1 LYWRIAA
8 GIVTNIKLIR
18 LSALW
23 TAVVVSPAGLSRI
36 AAVPT
41 LPVTFEENT
50 GQVAEDV
57 LFLARAAGYRVYLT
71 SRGAV
76 ISADGGRVAYIAL
89 AGASRG
95 LNPRGINRLPG
106 RSNYLV
112 GSDPARWRTG
122 IANYEKVRY
131 SRAYPGIDMIWYGNR
146 GEVEYDFAVAPGADP
161 RRIRLKTGVAAL
173 RLEADGGLTAGGIR
187 FQKPRALQDG
197 REVACRYRIRGR
209 SVTFVLGE
217 YDRARPLTID
227 PVLSYST
234 FLGGTSSGPVSSSV
248 AVATDREGNVFV
260 AAVTRATNLPVT
272 PGAFQN
278 VRDAQPCYTYGDNG
292 PTVPAP
298 CGDVFVAK
306 LNKDGSAYLFCTY
319 LGSDTGESVTAMA
332 VDPSGNV
339 WLAGSFK
346 VPSVNPLGLGF
357 GGYNSSLLKLS
368 ADGSQLLFSDNIPA
382 QIAGIALD
390 AAGAVYLTGEVSGN
404 SLPAVNAFQSTI
416 SSVEALRSSDHGAT
430 WQDWEIHQPGA
441 WRLTF
446 DPTDPQTL
454 YILSSPIGAGI
465 SVYKTTD
472 SGAHWTEVLKPSS
485 PSCGPSCILS
495 TFWENIVLAPS
506 APSTVYVS
514 GDFQVAKTTDG
525 GDHWTILPSPEA
537 DLSIIAVDPKD
548 ANTVYAWED
557 YAILR
562 STDGAVTWA
571 PTGPTNPG
579 ANSIVIDPVNTATIY
594 AETGNDIL
602 KSSDGGATWK
612 AFNLDPVFHSI
623 NYIAM
628 DPLAP
633 QTLYAWGDTGEASN
647 LFFKTTDGGDHWTLL
662 PFPGWFKDV
671 FADTAAANTVWGIRD
686 IWLWV
691 SRDGGLTWQQ
701 TGGEIPQVGGDLSFD
716 WAGGMYITNTDSTKS
731 DAFVMKLDASGTRI
745 AYSTYLGGWGD
756 DFATAIAVD
765 SLGRAYVTG
774 QTKSFNFPVTAS
786 AFKPRTD
793 RDTDSFVSVLDP
805 TGSRLEW
812 STFFGTGL
820 EQPTAIALSPDGG
833 VHIAGDVNYFDW
845 YVSND
850 SFSAKLASDGS
861 GLIYDTPL
869 SGTQL
874 TLSGAVATDPA
885 GNAYVAG
892 SSSGLGLAT
901 PIQGLPLETSGG
913 FVASMDGKT
922 GVLTSAAFLGSGLVP
937 QGFAVQPDGTVYVA
951 GNAASSSLPLQNP
964 LQSAPGPAFLLKIS
978 PQFVDDSSIYLAG
991 AVNAASYAAALA
1003 PGSIVSIFGASM
1015 AQSSAA
1021 NTGVPL
1027 PLFLADVRVTVG
1039 GLAAP
1044 LYYVSPSQI
1053 NAQIPFEIPPGPAE
1067 IQVVSTNGV
1076 AKQAVQ
1082 VAATA
1087 PGIFTLNAEGTGPG
1101 AILHGATYRL
1111 VTAAEPAA
1119 PGEIV
1124 SIYCT
1129 GLGAVGPA
1137 GTTGA
1142 VPPSPP
1148 PQAVSVPQVWIAGVA
1163 RVTYAGL
1170 APGFAGLYQVNAEVP
1185 PGTAA
1190 GLQSLI
1196 IASGGAS
1203 SNAVAISI
1211 R

>member
-1 LYWRIAA
+1 LYWGIAA

-18 LSALW
+18 LSVLLATL
-23 TAVVVSPAGLSRI
+23 AIPPAGFTRP
-36 AAVPT
+36 AVMLT
-41 LPVTFEENT
+41 LPVTFEENV
-50 GQVAEDV
+50 GQAAAGV
-57 LFLARAAGYRVYLT
+57 LFVAHAAGHSVYLT
-71 SRGAV
+71 SQGAV
-76 ISADGGRVAYIAL
+76 ISANGGHLAHIAL
-89 AGASRG
+89 PGANRG
-95 LNPRGINRLPG
+95 LHPRGINRLPG

-112 GSDPARWRTG
+112 GSDPAQWRTG
-122 IANYEKVRY
+122 IANFEKVRY
-131 SRAYPGIDMIWYGNR
+131 SGAYPGIDMIWYGNR

-161 RRIRLKTGVAAL
+161 RRIRLAIVNAAP
-173 RLEADGGLTAGGIR
+173 RLDDHGALTAGGIR
-187 FQKPRALQDG
+187 FEKPRAFQNG
-197 REVACRYRIRGR
+197 KEIACQYRIRGR
-209 SVTFVLGE
+209 TVAFALGR

-227 PVLSYST
+227 PILSYAT
-234 FLGGTSSGPVSSSV
+234 FVGGTSSGSVSSSV
-248 AVATDREGNVFV
+248 AVATDREGNVVV
-260 AAVTRATNLPVT
+260 AAVTRAADLPVT

-278 VRDAQPCYTYGDNG
+278 VRDAQPCYYYANNG
-292 PTVPAP
+292 PPVPAP

-319 LGSDTGESVTAMA
+319 LGSAYGESVTAVA

-339 WLAGSFK
+339 WLAGSFN
-346 VPSVNPLGLGF
+346 VPLINPLGLALI
-357 GGYNSSLLKLS
+357 GGSSLLKLS
-368 ADGSQLLFSDNIPA
+368 ADGTQLLFSDNIPA

-390 AAGAVYLTGEVSGN
+390 AAGAVYLTGEAAYHY
-404 SLPAVNAFQSTI
+404 LPAVNAFQPAVSYM
-416 SSVEALRSSDHGAT
+416 EALKSSDHGVT

-441 WRLTF
+441 WMLTF

-454 YILSSPIGAGI
+454 YILGSPNDSGV

-472 SGAHWTEVLKPSS
+472 GGVHWTEVLKPSS
-485 PSCGPSCILS
+485 PSCGPSCTLS
-495 TFWENIVLAPS
+495 TFWDIIVLAPS

-537 DLSIIAVDPKD
+537 DLRVIAVDPKD
-548 ANTVYAWED
+548 ANKVYAWED
-557 YAILR
+557 YAILK
-562 STDGAVTWA
+562 STDGALTWA
-571 PTGPTNPG
+571 PAGPTNPG
-579 ANSIVIDPVNTATIY
+579 AYGILIDPVNTATIY
-594 AETGNDIL
+594 AETYDDIL

-612 AFNLDPVFHSI
+612 AFNLDPLLHSI
-623 NYIAM
+623 NYIVM

-633 QTLYAWGDTGEASN
+633 QTLYAWGDTADASN

-662 PFPGWFKDV
+662 PFPGWFKEV

-691 SRDGGLTWQQ
+691 SRDGGVTWQQ
-701 TGGEIPQVGGDLSFD
+701 TRGEIPQVSGQLSLD
-716 WAGGMYITNTDSTKS
+716 GAGGMYITNTRASA
-731 DAFVMKLDASGTRI
+731 DAFVMKLDSSGTKI
-745 AYSTYLGGWGD
+745 IYSTYLGGYGE

-774 QTKSFNFPVTAS
+774 QTESFNFPVTAS
-786 AFKPRTD
+786 AYKPRTD
-793 RDTDSFVSVLDP
+793 RDIDSFVSVLDP

-812 STFFGTGL
+812 STFFGTGY

-833 VHIAGDVNYFDW
+833 VHVAG
-845 YVSND
+845 YVSSDYYTSVD
-850 SFSAKLASDGS
+850 SFSAKLTSGGS
-861 GLIYDTPL
+861 GLIYDTHL
-869 SGTQL
+869 SATQL
-874 TLSGAVATDPA
+874 ALSGAIATDAA
-885 GNAYVAG
+885 GNVYAIG
-892 SSSGLGLAT
+892 SSGGLGLAAS
-901 PIQGLPLETSGG
+901 IQGLPLETSGG

-922 GVLTSAAFLGSGLVP
+922 GVLTSAAFLGLIPGA
-937 QGFAVQPDGTVYVA
+937 FAIQQDGTLYVA
-951 GNAASSSLPLQNP
+951 GDAGSSSLPLRNP
-964 LQSAPGPAFLLKIS
+964 LQSAPGPAFLFKIS
-978 PQFVDDSSIYLAG
+978 PQAVGPSISLFG

-1015 AQSSAA
+1015 AQASAA
-1021 NTGVPL
+1021 NAGVPL
-1027 PLFLADVRVTVG
+1027 PLFLADARVTVG

-1053 NAQIPFEIPPGPAE
+1053 NAQLPFEIPPGPAE
-1067 IQVVSTNGV
+1067 IQVISTNGV

-1082 VAATA
+1082 VGATA

-1111 VTAAEPAA
+1111 VTAAEPAP
-1119 PGEIV
+1119 PGETV

-1129 GLGAVGPA
+1129 GLGAVSPA

-1142 VPPSPP
+1142 VPANPP
-1148 PQAVSVPQVWIAGVA
+1148 PQTISLPQVWIAGVLA

-1185 PGTAA
+1185 AGTAA
-1190 GLQSLI
+1190 GLDQLLI
-1196 IASGGAS
+1196 VSGGAS